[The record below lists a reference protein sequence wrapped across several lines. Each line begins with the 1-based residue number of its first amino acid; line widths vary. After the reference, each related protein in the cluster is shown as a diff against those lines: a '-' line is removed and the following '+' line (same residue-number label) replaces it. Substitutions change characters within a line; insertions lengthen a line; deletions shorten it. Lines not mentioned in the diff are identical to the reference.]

1 MLLVMRRLV
10 GGHHRVVPLGIRRF
24 RRWQRQRSLRFK
36 VSHADFGSRTGRF
49 TAVAVGWLTVMVH
62 NCNQSPGP
70 GPQKGREMRWI
81 RVDIIQE
88 IIRKKEKKKERE
100 KQTKEIKYH
109 IMISWRQL
117 AGWLD
122 RIVSNWHGI
131 GRLHLIPPAVCV
143 YLFLILSQM
152 AAQSAVDSTQPTHKH
167 TPKSLKEWKKR
178 PTQIPAR
185 DTSGCKGLLSG
196 HWMIN
201 RFHGN

>member
-88 IIRKKEKKKERE
+88 IIIKKEKKKR
-100 KQTKEIKYH
+100 KRKTNKRDKISH
-109 IMISWRQL
+109 HDIMTSTCGLTRQNRVELTRHRPFAFDTPRCMRVLISHS
-117 AGWLD
+117 
-122 RIVSNWHGI
+122 ISNGCTECS
-131 GRLHLIPPAVCV
+131 GLH
-143 YLFLILSQM
+143 
-152 AAQSAVDSTQPTHKH
+152 PTHAQTH
-167 TPKSLKEWKKR
+167 TQESERMKEKAHTNPSAWHER
-178 PTQIPAR
+178 
-185 DTSGCKGLLSG
+185 L
-196 HWMIN
+196 
-201 RFHGN
+201 